1 MEVIMK
7 NLFIFRQIIFLII
20 TVFLIP
26 AITYAQYNEIQI
38 TTNESSQINPA
49 IWDSII
55 VWMDLRHQPSIIPM
69 ANIYMYDLAKETE
82 TRVSAMPY
90 HQSSPDVWEH
100 RIVWQENNNIYMYDL
115 IEEQRITICNAT
127 GTQSF
132 PKIDG
137 DYIVWQDDRSSSNT
151 DIYLYDILND
161 TTIQITDNTEIRQE
175 EPDVSGDL
183 IIWLQNDSLYVCD
196 LSDGTTYPIDTNVE
210 PEDAAIS
217 GQNIVYRGYTDE
229 GWQLFLYNIQT
240 ENETQI
246 TQSNGTPM
254 NPAISN
260 AGIIWDDDR
269 NNPGD
274 YFSNDIYLYDIST
287 AVELPI
293 CTEDGRQAAPGIW
306 ENRIVW
312 YDDRNG
318 NNDIYMT
325 EYEIP
330 TGADLEVTMT
340 DDPDPVEQDYYVNF
354 TIQVKN
360 MGPESASNVQVE
372 ILLPGNLEFV
382 SITSSQGDC
391 SQFASTETC
400 EIGTLLKN
408 ESAIIT
414 LIATAGG
421 LDAVNTTATVTS
433 DLEDPNPANNSITEN
448 TIVSPL
454 TRKYFG
460 HGWLPHIVLDN
471 QDSPHLSYTYKWPQC
486 FLHYG
491 NTVEGIGGDDIKHAS
506 KTIGGWSKEIIYDGR
521 WYSTTPPIPTF
532 HIDNLG
538 RTSDIAIDKNDN
550 IHIIYTYE
558 HKDLFAGNPV
568 DNQSYYLKYRMNDGE
583 DWLSSEEL
591 LEFKAIE
598 DRMSHANPFGAPL
611 GFYSLNIKTNSNEKV
626 HITFMD
632 CEGVASQ
639 GTIYYITNVSDDWV
653 TSILGSAYDFLD
665 MAIDNNDHLHLSYYS
680 VNVGLA
686 YLTNSPDGVWKSPD
700 TVEVGWSGVQLEGM
714 CTGIAVDPSN
724 NPHIVYAGQTNGDGV
739 EDIKYAYKDSSGWH
753 YEKVHDGLN
762 QSAANT
768 IAVDGNSIPHL
779 CYFSLAD
786 ERLYYAVKSGDSWT
800 KTVLDDK
807 GRSWNDI
814 AVTPEGT
821 AHIVYTN
828 DKTEESGKI
837 YYVTNQEFNDSDLD
851 GITDSDEQGPDGSNP
866 AYDGDGDG
874 TPDYQ
879 QKNATSFQTSDEA
892 YYVTL
897 VCDTS
902 VILTDVSTGNNPSSL
917 DAPDGFEFP
926 YGSFSFTL
934 LGLNPG
940 DSTTVDLI
948 LPAGTTIEN
957 FFKYGAT
964 QDSTYAHWY
973 EFMYDGHTGAEI
985 EGNVVTLHLIDG
997 QRGDDDLI
1005 VNGIIREPGVPAIT
1019 AAAIEDDKSLLPDK
1033 FSLSQNYPNPFNGQ
1047 TRIKFSIPKT
1057 SKVELTIYNILGQ
1070 KIHQLVNN
1078 VMLPGQYNMVW
1089 NGKNSYGRKV
1099 ASGIYFYRLKA
1110 DGFVKCKKML
1120 LVQ

>member
-1 MEVIMK
+1 MK
-7 NLFIFRQIIFLII
+7 NLFICSQIFILLILI
-20 TVFLIP
+20 LLIP
-26 AITYAQYNEIQI
+26 VNTSAQYDEIQI

-55 VWMDLRHQPSIIPM
+55 VWMDLRHQPGLIPQ
-69 ANIYMYDLAKETE
+69 ANIYMYDLGTETE
-82 TRVSAMPY
+82 TRVYSMPY

-100 RIVWQENNNIYMYDL
+100 RIVWQENGNIYMYDL
-115 IEEQRITICNAT
+115 LEDEHITICSAS

-132 PKIDG
+132 PKIEG

-151 DIYLYDILND
+151 DIYLYNILDD
-161 TTIQITDNTEIRQE
+161 TTIQVTDNTEIRQE
-175 EPDVSGDL
+175 YPDVSGNL
-183 IIWLQNDSLYVCD
+183 VIWLQNDSLYVHD
-196 LSDGTTYPIDTNVE
+196 LSEGDTYPINSAVE

-217 GQNIVYRGYTDE
+217 GQNIVYRGYTDDA
-229 GWQLFLYNIQT
+229 WQLFLYNLT
-240 ENETQI
+240 SDKETQI
-246 TQSNGTPM
+246 THDVGSPM

-274 YFSNDIYLYDIST
+274 FFSSDIYLYDLST
-287 AVELPI
+287 GVELPI
-293 CTEDGRQAAPGIW
+293 SIEEGRQAAPAIW

-360 MGPESASNVQVE
+360 MGPESATNVELDV
-372 ILLPGNLEFV
+372 LLPGNLEFV

-391 SQFASTETC
+391 SQFASTGTC
-400 EIGTLLKN
+400 EIGALSKN
-408 ESAIIT
+408 ETAVIT
-414 LIATAGG
+414 LIAIAGG

-433 DLEDPNPANNSITEN
+433 DLEDPNPVNNSVTEN

-460 HGWLPHIVLDN
+460 HGWLPHIALDT
-471 QDSPHLSYTYKWPQC
+471 QDNPHLSYTYQWPQC
-486 FLHYG
+486 YLHYG
-491 NTVEGIGGDDIKHAS
+491 NTVEGIGGDDIKHGS
-506 KTIGGWSKEIIYDGR
+506 KTTGGWNKEIIYDGR

-550 IHIIYTYE
+550 IHIIYMYE
-558 HKDLFAGNPV
+558 HKDLYAGNPV
-568 DNQSYYLKYRMNDGE
+568 DNQSYFLRYRMNDGE
-583 DWLSSEEL
+583 SWLSSKEL
-591 LEFKAIE
+591 MEFEAIV
-598 DRMSHANPFGAPL
+598 DRAYYTNGHGNPL
-611 GFYSLNIKTNSNEKV
+611 GVWAPNIEIDSNGFV
-626 HITFMD
+626 HIVFMD
-632 CEGVASQ
+632 CEGMATQAS
-639 GTIYYITNVSDDWV
+639 IYYLTNVSGDWV

-665 MAIDNNDHLHLSYYS
+665 MAIDSDDHLHLSYYS
-680 VNVGLA
+680 VNIGIA
-686 YLTNSPDGVWKSPD
+686 YLTNSPDGIWQSPD
-700 TVEVGWSGVQLEGM
+700 TVETGWSAGQLEGM
-714 CTGIAVDPSN
+714 STGIAVDPLN
-724 NPHIVYAGQTNGDGV
+724 NPHVVYVGQTDGDGH
-739 EDIKYAYKDSSGWH
+739 EDVKYACKDSSGWH
-753 YEKVHDGLN
+753 NEKVHDGLF
-762 QSAANT
+762 QSASNA
-768 IAVDGNSIPHL
+768 IAVDGTSTPHL

-786 ERLYYAVKSGDSWT
+786 ERLYYAVKSGNNWN
-800 KTVLDDK
+800 KIVLDDVGK
-807 GRSWNDI
+807 SCTDI
-814 AVTPEGT
+814 TVTAEGI
-821 AHIVYTN
+821 AHITYTN
-828 DKTEESGKI
+828 DRTEEKGKI
-837 YYVTNQEFNDSDLD
+837 YYVTNQEFTDSDLD
-851 GITDSDEQGPDGSNP
+851 GITDNNEQGPEGSNP
-866 AYDGDGDG
+866 AYDGDGNG

-879 QKNATSFQTSDEA
+879 QKNAASFQTSDGN

-902 VILTDVSTGNNPSSL
+902 LILSDVSANNNPSSL
-917 DAPDGFEFP
+917 DAPEGFGFP
-926 YGSFSFTL
+926 YGSFSFTI

-948 LPAGTTIEN
+948 LPEGIILEN
-957 FFKYGAT
+957 FFKYAAT
-964 QDSTYAHWY
+964 HDSTFAHWY

-985 EGNVVTLHLIDG
+985 NANIVTLHLIDG
-997 QRGDDDLI
+997 QRGDDDLL

-1019 AAAIEDDKSLLPDK
+1019 VTAIADNESLLPDE

-1047 TRIKFSIPKT
+1047 TRIKFSVPKT
-1057 SKVELTIYNILGQ
+1057 SKVELTIYNVLGQ
-1070 KIHQLVNN
+1070 KIYQLVND
-1078 VMLPGQYNMVW
+1078 VMLPGRYNIVW
-1089 NGKNSYGRKV
+1089 NGKNSYGRKT

-1110 DGFVKCKKML
+1110 DGFVKTKKML